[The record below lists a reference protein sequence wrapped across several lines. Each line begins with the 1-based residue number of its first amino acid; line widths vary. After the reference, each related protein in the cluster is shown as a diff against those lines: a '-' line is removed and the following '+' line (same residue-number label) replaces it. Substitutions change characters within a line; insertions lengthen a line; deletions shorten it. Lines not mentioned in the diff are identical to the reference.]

1 VSLNDYDRL
10 FALLISDKL
19 KSCLPSG
26 ALDYVLSLEAN
37 EWFGPAR
44 IAELADTY
52 VSHHG
57 EEETM
62 RQVNSAH
69 VIKDTEAMSVQSK
82 GRFGRLSYDARV
94 SQQNRDISCFCCGG
108 GAGHIAQYCPQ
119 NEADESIRGGEQS
132 QCERQPE
139 STVMF

>member
-1 VSLNDYDRL
+1 M

-26 ALDYVLSLEAN
+26 PLNYVLSLEAN

-69 VIKDTEAMSVQSK
+69 VIKDTEIRSVQSK
-82 GRFGRLSYDARV
+82 GRFGRTSYMPVYHSDTGIYHAFAVGRRAIL
-94 SQQNRDISCFCCGG
+94 QNSVPRMR
-108 GAGHIAQYCPQ
+108 PK
-119 NEADESIRGGEQS
+119 NR
-132 QCERQPE
+132 
-139 STVMF
+139 